1 MQKVKRYFTALYFIL
16 ENLSAPHRANII
28 FYGWE
33 TTTALVLPPDQ
44 VTMEKATQNNTGV
57 HYIAKYVTG
66 SFNSVPYH
74 CKVNSVL
81 PTFNLAR
88 SSTTFSDNM
97 KALQKTSEKQ
107 QKKALEYS
115 SGTTGDQHV

>member
-1 MQKVKRYFTALYFIL
+1 MIFLG
-16 ENLSAPHRANII
+16 NLSAPHRASII
-28 FYGWE
+28 FYWWK
-33 TTTALVLPPDQ
+33 TTTVLVLPPGQ

-57 HYIAKYVTG
+57 HYTAKYVTG

-81 PTFNLAR
+81 PHFNLAR
-88 SSTTFSDNM
+88 SSTTLSDKI

-107 QKKALEYS
+107 QKNP
-115 SGTTGDQHV
+115 